1 MCYCLYFYLL
11 EKTAIDQKEI
21 VNPGCKSDLTEQA
34 NVLPAGVSELAIGA
48 DFNMVGCFVAA
59 AGSHYH
65 KIVTIIV
72 LGLLISVLLI
82 MMYHALKQPTR
93 PSENKSFK

>member
-1 MCYCLYFYLL
+1 MS
-11 EKTAIDQKEI
+11 IQ
-21 VNPGCKSDLTEQA
+21 GKSDLTEQA

-48 DFNMVGCFVAA
+48 DFNMVGCFVAT

-72 LGLLISVLLI
+72 LGLLIFVLII
-82 MMYHALKQPTR
+82 MMYHALKQPIP
-93 PSENKSFK
+93 PSENKSSK